1 MFMRLASLIVASLF
15 PLFAQGQSDGDVQA
29 FVPNLT
35 PLKRIAG
42 VLPEAA
48 RSQGLQ
54 GVVRLL
60 VTIDA
65 QGLATNVEPLTGPE
79 ILRQPAIDAVRKKQF
94 RPVIRNGHPVTAYTD
109 ENVGFY
115 IPGKP
120 VVVDFKEEHAAIQRI
135 MDLEKRFPRSKQQ
148 VLTDLEQD
156 ISGADSRQRFYAL
169 RTLAKAAWEAGA
181 ILTAADY
188 ATELLNDVAQNP
200 RDWNDGNAIH
210 DGHMVLGL
218 VALSNGNLGQA
229 GKDLLEAGKTP
240 GSPQLDSFGP
250 NMTLAKELLQKG
262 EKDVVLEYFALCRV
276 FWKMGN
282 DRLDEWTAM
291 VRGGGMPK
299 FGANLVY

>member
-1 MFMRLASLIVASLF
+1 MRPAFLLVISLL
-15 PLFAQGQSDGDVQA
+15 PLSAQSQANGDVQA

-48 RSQGLQ
+48 RSEGLQ
-54 GVVRLL
+54 GVVRML
-60 VTIDA
+60 VTVDP
-65 QGLATNVEPLTGPE
+65 QGRATDIEPLTGPE
-79 ILRQPAIDAVRKKQF
+79 ILRKPAADAVRQMQF
-94 RPVIRNGHPVTAYTD
+94 RPVIRNGHSVAAYTD
-109 ENVGFY
+109 QNVDFY
-115 IPGKP
+115 TPGKRIVP
-120 VVVDFKEEHAAIQRI
+120 NLNMEEEHAAAQRV

-148 VLTDLEQD
+148 VLADLEQD
-156 ISGADSRQRFYAL
+156 ISGTDARQRFYAL
-169 RTLAKAAWEAGA
+169 RTLAKAAWAAGA
-181 ILTAADY
+181 TLTAADY
-188 ATELLNDVAQNP
+188 ASELLGDVAQNH
-200 RDWNDGNAIH
+200 DWNNGNAIH
-210 DGHMVLGL
+210 DGNMVLGL
-218 VALSNGNLGQA
+218 VALSNGNLAQA
-229 GKDLLEAGKTP
+229 GKYLLEAGKTP